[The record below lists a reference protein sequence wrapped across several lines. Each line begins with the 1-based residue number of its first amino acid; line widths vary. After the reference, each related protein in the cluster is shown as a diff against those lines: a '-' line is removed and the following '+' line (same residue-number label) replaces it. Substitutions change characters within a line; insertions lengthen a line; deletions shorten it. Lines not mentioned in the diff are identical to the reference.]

1 MNHLKEQLLSLLL
14 LITAALTLI
23 AFFQIRTK
31 QTPTA
36 PQGINAEVSDTAL
49 YSDVIRLHILA
60 DSDTKEAQQLKLL
73 VRDALLPYLNA
84 LTLPAADKEEAM
96 QTLSLHCEELEQVAK
111 ETLLAEHST
120 CDVTV
125 SLTSCYF
132 PLRIYGSQTYL
143 SEDAILFPPGI
154 YDTINVVIG
163 AGEGH
168 NWWCL
173 AYPSLCFIDASYDYI
188 PKESE
193 EYLHVFS
200 TMKKSSLNRLFYGG
214 FSVSELENEAEEE
227 VSVVLG
233 SRLYEFFLS
242 LFQKE

>member
-14 LITAALTLI
+14 LITVVLTLI
-23 AFFQIRTK
+23 AFFQAHDK

-36 PQGINAEVSDTAL
+36 LQSIEAEVSDTTL
-49 YSDVIRLHILA
+49 YGDVIRLHILA
-60 DSDTKEAQQLKLL
+60 DSDTEEAQRLKLL

-84 LTLPAADKEEAM
+84 LTLSAANKEEAM
-96 QTLSLHCEELEQVAK
+96 QSLLAHCKELEEAAK
-111 ETLLAEHST
+111 EVLRTEHSF

-143 SEDAILFPPGI
+143 SEDAILFPPGF
-154 YDTINVVIG
+154 YDTVNVVIG

-193 EYLHVFS
+193 EYLNVFS
-200 TMKKSSLNRLFYGG
+200 TLPKSSLNRLFYGG
-214 FSVSELENEAEEE
+214 FSASDFKEEDEEE
-227 VSVVLG
+227 VSIVLG
-233 SRLYEFFLS
+233 SRLYEFLCS
-242 LFQKE
+242 LFRKE

>member
-14 LITAALTLI
+14 LITAVLTLI
-23 AFFQIRTK
+23 AFFQAQDK
-31 QTPTA
+31 QTQPA
-36 PQGINAEVSDTAL
+36 LQGIEAEASDTAL
-49 YSDVIRLHILA
+49 YGDVIRLHILA
-60 DSDTKEAQQLKLL
+60 DSDTEEAQRLKLL
-73 VRDALLPYLNA
+73 VRDALLPYLNIF
-84 LTLPAADKEEAM
+84 TRSAANKEEAM
-96 QTLSLHCEELEQVAK
+96 QSLLAHREELEEAATEV
-111 ETLLAEHST
+111 LRAEHSL

-154 YDTINVVIG
+154 YDTVNVVIG

-193 EYLHVFS
+193 EYLKVFS
-200 TMKKSSLNRLFYGG
+200 SLPKSSLERLFYGG
-214 FSVSELENEAEEE
+214 FSASEPEEEKEE
-227 VSVVLG
+227 VSIVLG
-233 SRLYEFFLS
+233 SRLYEFLRS